1 MHGRL
6 TASLEN
12 DGCLPTS
19 SLPKL
24 NTTSLVHRLAIYL
37 AAYKHYLDF
46 KTKAGLLDAAVLGE
60 AVAMTLARITWGYT
74 DLKNL
79 NLKHN
84 YPAVD
89 LGTESGDCAIQV
101 TVTSSSSKIVETQE
115 KFFKHGIMKKYSK
128 LIFVILGEK
137 QASYDSERIVRSQ
150 DGFEFDPKE
159 DIYDLNDLYNIVT
172 KSGDAAKIEEFAN
185 RIEQE
190 LSDKIR
196 PFLAGVDKP
205 GQNLRHLFEAHDV
218 SIANAVE
225 PLKKFRITRS
235 IFSSN
240 TSLSEAAD
248 SHVVSYIADQFSVA
262 RDWVNGTYSHIYS
275 EQPGSVPH
283 DWRRSL
289 EKSYQVIRE
298 AISNSEKLI
307 LLIPSEVG
315 LNSLDDVEDVVDVKS
330 PCYQHFFLAARKK
343 NDFGG
348 DRYRMAISEPLSYK
362 GTRDGIFLIFLAAEI
377 HEAITQKTIY
387 IDVVGVPRDELLS
400 CYSGDRFLVDLIRDA
415 PTLGNQRDFVQATNH
430 GFMSRSIVSSSTV
443 GVLQRM
449 LTDFASKHELPVNAV
464 VHQ

>member
-1 MHGRL
+1 M
-6 TASLEN
+6 
-12 DGCLPTS
+12 
-19 SLPKL
+19 

-46 KTKAGLLDAAVLGE
+46 KTQAGLLDAAVLGE
-60 AVAMTLARITWGYT
+60 AVALDLARITWGYT
-74 DLKNL
+74 DLENL

-84 YPAVD
+84 FPAVD
-89 LGTESGDCAIQV
+89 LGTKSGDCAIQV
-101 TVTSSSSKIVETQE
+101 TVTSSSTKIVETQE
-115 KFFKHGIMKKYSK
+115 KFFEHGIMNTYAK

-137 QASYDSERIVRSQ
+137 QASYDSQRIVRSQ
-150 DGFEFDPKE
+150 GEFKFDPEK
-159 DIYDLNDLYNIVT
+159 DIYDLNDLYNIVA
-172 KSGDAAKIEEFAN
+172 KSGDAAKIEQFAD

-205 GQNLRHLFEAHDV
+205 GQNLRRLFEAHDV

-225 PLKKFRITRS
+225 PLKKFGITRS
-235 IFSSN
+235 IFSNN

-248 SHVVSYIADQFSVA
+248 LHVVSYIADQFSVA
-262 RDWVNGTYSHIYS
+262 SDWIDGSYGHIYNGR
-275 EQPGSVPH
+275 PGSVPQ

-298 AISNSEKLI
+298 AISNSEELI

-315 LNSLDDVEDVVDVKS
+315 LNSLDRVKDVADVKS
-330 PCYQHFFLAARKK
+330 ADYQHFFLAARKT
-343 NDFGG
+343 NDFGEH
-348 DRYRMAISEPLSYK
+348 RYRMAISEPLSYK

-387 IDVVGVPRDELLS
+387 INVVGVPRDELLS
-400 CYSGDRFLVDLIRDA
+400 CYSGDRFLVDLVRHA
-415 PTLGNQRDFVQATNH
+415 PTLGNQRDFLQAANN
-430 GFMSRSIVSSSTV
+430 GFMTRSIVSPSTV
-443 GVLQRM
+443 GVLQQM
-449 LTDFASKHELPVNAV
+449 LTDYASRHQLPANAV